1 MPGRIGR
8 SRAFVI
14 AGILL
19 LTAGALTAA
28 APQADLA
35 IRNARVWTG
44 NPQEPWARAVAVAG
58 GRIAAV
64 GTDGEIATW
73 VGPSTRVVDGRGAA
87 LLPGLI
93 DAHFHLLD
101 LSTTAGEVPL
111 NLLFAA
117 GRDEFVE
124 ILKGYARTVPEG
136 TWIFGEGWDERKWG
150 GEPPSKAWIDGV
162 TPRHPVWLLNWNGD
176 SGLANSAA
184 LREAGIG
191 RETAEPPPEGI
202 VRGRGGE
209 PTGLIRGGPMSL
221 MDRVFADKAFE
232 SAGREAEATMGRLA
246 ALGVTSVHHTG
257 NWQELLVFER
267 LRRTGRLKTRIYA
280 GLPLPA
286 WVRMRD
292 YVASHG
298 RGDDWLRWGS
308 LKLFR
313 TTWTPGPAANRSG
326 SRDRWAV
333 QPSAG
338 EVYDWFAGA
347 ARAGLQTMVH
357 AGGLEVLRFYGR
369 IMRQVKPRDPRFR
382 IEHAHDVPP
391 DWIALYASAG
401 VIASVQPPLLAHIDD
416 RTRAGA
422 APPRHLFPCR
432 KLLDAGVKVVLG
444 TDAVTASPLTSPFE
458 VMAEAVERPGPD
470 GRRLTL
476 EQALVAYTRDAAY
489 AEFSE
494 GVKGTLEAGKLA
506 DLVLLDRDIFAAPAA
521 ELRRTRVR
529 LTVIDGRIA
538 YDLDNPAGGI
548 TSRSLF

>member
-8 SRAFVI
+8 RHAFVI
-14 AGILL
+14 VSILL
-19 LTAGALTAA
+19 LAAGAHTAA
-28 APQADLA
+28 APQAELA
-35 IRNARVWTG
+35 IRDARVWTG

-58 GRIAAV
+58 GRIATV

-73 VGPSTRVVDGRGAA
+73 VGPSTKIVDGHGAT

-93 DAHFHLLD
+93 DAHFHLLN

-117 GRDEFVE
+117 GRDELVE
-124 ILKGYARTVPEG
+124 ILKGCARTVPEG
-136 TWIFGEGWDERKWG
+136 AWIFGEGWDERKWG
-150 GEPPSKAWIDGV
+150 GEPPSKAWIDGA
-162 TPRHPVWLLNWNGD
+162 TPRHPVWLLNWSGD

-191 RETAEPPPEGI
+191 RETTEPPAAGI
-202 VRGRGGE
+202 VRGPDGE
-209 PTGLIRGGPMSL
+209 PTGLIRGGPMRL
-221 MDRVFADKAFE
+221 MDRVFADQAFE

-257 NWQELLVFER
+257 NWQELLVFQR
-267 LRRTGRLKTRIYA
+267 LRRMGRLKTRIYA
-280 GLPLPA
+280 GVPLPA

-313 TTWTPGPAANRSG
+313 TTWTPGPAANRAG
-326 SRDRWAV
+326 RRDRWAV

-347 ARAGLQTMVH
+347 ARASLQTMVH
-357 AGGLEVLRFYGR
+357 AGGLEILRIYER
-369 IMRQVKPRDPRFR
+369 VMNQLKAKDPRFR
-382 IEHAHDVPP
+382 IEHAHDVPQ
-391 DWIALYASAG
+391 DWIALYAAAG

-432 KLLDAGVKVVLG
+432 ELLDAGVKIVLG

-458 VMAEAVERPGPD
+458 VLAEAMERPGPD

-476 EQALVAYTRDAAY
+476 EQVLVAYTRNAAY

-494 GVKGTLEAGKLA
+494 GVKGSLEAGKLA

-521 ELRRTRVR
+521 ELRRARVR

-538 YDLDNPAGGI
+538 YDLDSPAAGI

>member
-1 MPGRIGR
+1 MSRRTGRA
-8 SRAFVI
+8 SVI

-19 LTAGALTAA
+19 LAAGALTAA

-73 VGPSTRVVDGRGAA
+73 VGPSTKVVDGRGAA

-101 LSTTAGEVPL
+101 LSMTAGEVPL

-117 GRDEFVE
+117 GRDDLVK

-162 TPRHPVWLLNWNGD
+162 TPRHPVWLLNWSGD

-202 VRGRGGE
+202 VRDRGGE

-246 ALGVTSVHHTG
+246 ALGVTSVHNTG
-257 NWQELLVFER
+257 NWQELLVFQR

-280 GLPLPA
+280 GVPLPA

-313 TTWTPGPAANRSG
+313 TTWTPGQAANREG
-326 SRDRWAV
+326 RRDRWAV
-333 QPSAG
+333 QPSAD

-347 ARAGLQTMVH
+347 ARAGLQTTVH
-357 AGGLEVLRFYGR
+357 AGGLEILRIYER
-369 IMRQVKPRDPRFR
+369 VRTELKPKDPRFR
-382 IEHAHDVPP
+382 IEHAHDLPP

-422 APPRHLFPCR
+422 APPQHLFPCR
-432 KLLDAGVKVVLG
+432 ELLDAGVKIVLG
-444 TDAVTASPLTSPFE
+444 TDAVTASPLTPPFE

-529 LTVIDGRIA
+529 LTIIDGRIA
-538 YDLDNPAGGI
+538 YDRDNPAGRI

>member
-382 IEHAHDVPP
+382 IEHAHDVQ
-391 DWIALYASAG
+391 L
-401 VIASVQPPLLAHIDD
+401 PLLAHIDD